1 MNVEYKDNIITLKF
15 SIVNNNLFIKKLLN
29 LNIFNIFYKVNKKI
43 IDVFDVFDIVAQN
56 TNKIYVLIKHLF
68 KDLGFLQKYLHLNV
82 IHDEQ
87 NHKFILT
94 TLKKQN
100 DLIINTAADTSIDN
114 KELFDT
120 TIIIHYFLI
129 NEHAANI
136 SVSVSNIYF
145 KEEYIQ
151 KIVSKIIIKLF
162 NNLKL
167 FIDNYLPNNDIPLLE
182 EK

>member
-1 MNVEYKDNIITLKF
+1 MNVVYKDNIITLNF
-15 SIVNNNLFIKKLLN
+15 SIINNNLFITKLLN
-29 LNIFNIFYKVNKKI
+29 LNLFNIFYQVNKNVI
-43 IDVFDVFDIVAQN
+43 DVFDIVAQN

-94 TLKKQN
+94 TLKEPN
-100 DLIINTAADTSIDN
+100 DLIINTASDTSIDN